1 MLVHSLLHRHARS
14 GTVTKSKRV
23 DEPPRAGR
31 LHRGFPRTSATK
43 TTHNQVCVARMAQ
56 WACRYAGKSDGGRS
70 VRPSSLSVSRS
81 GGEAGL
87 PAEVQRLLREV
98 VADGFVLYCCGPKA
112 APFALVAA
120 YEWENYVD
128 LVTIR
133 CFDRV
138 TTARVPAPHHGRV
151 DVFAPEVVVWAH
163 EGPPQWA
170 LRALLDLL
178 HPQHPHAPARAY
190 PAPPSLCIPR
200 VEQRPMTIQL
210 PPPGRAGRRAARLAA
225 AMATMK

>member
-128 LVTIR
+128 LVSRNST
-133 CFDRV
+133 
-138 TTARVPAPHHGRV
+138 
-151 DVFAPEVVVWAH
+151 VF
-163 EGPPQWA
+163 
-170 LRALLDLL
+170 
-178 HPQHPHAPARAY
+178 
-190 PAPPSLCIPR
+190 
-200 VEQRPMTIQL
+200 T
-210 PPPGRAGRRAARLAA
+210 
-225 AMATMK
+225 